1 MISPTTSL
9 IYFSILTISYFL
21 LNYYI
26 CGKYDVRK
34 NSSLGV
40 ILITCYL
47 AIMLIIQLRA
57 NMHNIREKCGGTPQT
72 LSAINYTVMPNLFI
86 FGSLLMVMMFFP
98 GWKAPF
104 SNTLGYMFVYL
115 LNIKTVFINMLK
127 KPVNNKLLQMV
138 YKDPSMM
145 INEIT
150 PENFDLFINRM
161 GGESGGVEK
170 IIEEIPST
178 SELPSQTGG
187 KRKRKYNIQKGGS
200 KVNILNENY
209 KQYIPELYNLVVI
222 KDRVSEFLWYILT
235 GALVISNSHSYV
247 MTIKCQRTAD
257 ELSAKLDKKLSSDKK
272 QSKKDA
278 KGKPKWTLGY

>member
-47 AIMLIIQLRA
+47 AIMLIIQLIA

-72 LSAINYTVMPNLFI
+72 LSAINYTVLPNLFI
-86 FGSLLMVMMFFP
+86 FGTLLMVMIFFP

-115 LNIKTVFINMLK
+115 LNVKTIFTSMLK
-127 KPVNNKLLQMV
+127 KPDNNKLLQMV
-138 YKDPSMM
+138 YRDPSMM

-170 IIEEIPST
+170 IVEEIP
-178 SELPSQTGG
+178 EQTGG
-187 KRKRKYNIQKGGS
+187 KRKRKYNIQKGGAN
-200 KVNILNENY
+200 VNILNSDY
-209 KQYIPELYNLVVI
+209 KKYIPQLYNLVVI
-222 KDRVSEFLWYILT
+222 KDKVAEFLWYILT

-257 ELSAKLDKKLSSDKK
+257 ELSAKLEKKLNKDKK

>member
-72 LSAINYTVMPNLFI
+72 LSAINYTVLPNLFI
-86 FGSLLMVMMFFP
+86 FGTLLMVMMFFP

-115 LNIKTVFINMLK
+115 LNVKTIFINMLK
-127 KPVNNKLLQMV
+127 KPDNNKLLQMV

-170 IIEEIPST
+170 IVEEIPSAPP
-178 SELPSQTGG
+178 LDQKGG
-187 KRKRKYNIQKGGS
+187 KRKRKYNIQKGGAN
-200 KVNILNENY
+200 VNILNNDY
-209 KQYIPELYNLVVI
+209 KKYIPQLYNLVVI
-222 KDRVSEFLWYILT
+222 KDRVAEFLWYILT

-257 ELSAKLDKKLSSDKK
+257 ELSAKLDKKLSKDKK